1 MDVDDPLAAAVA
13 LELARAGSGLPA
25 GVLAPQADGRLHD
38 RGVRARWRWNPA
50 GGLELLLGVG
60 VGGATWRR
68 IAADGAVTELAAPP
82 GPQEGDGA
90 WRAYGEALRASGLV
104 LVDPQDPEPPPHDP
118 ARQLATR
125 LDGEGWVLH
134 PRA

>member
-1 MDVDDPLAAAVA
+1 VDDPLAAAVA

-25 GVLAPQADGRLHD
+25 GVLEHDRDGRLHD

-50 GGLELLLGVG
+50 GGLELLIGTG
-60 VGGATWRR
+60 VGGAAWRR
-68 IAADGAVTELAAPP
+68 IAPDGAVRAMAAPP
-82 GPQEGDGA
+82 GPEAGDAA
-90 WRAYGEALRASGLV
+90 WRAYGEALRTSELV

-125 LDGEGWVLH
+125 LDGEAWVLH
-134 PRA
+134 ER